1 MVKSYRLGAT
11 LTAIGL
17 VGALAACSTTGSKTA
32 MTGTTLFGEKV
43 DTANIG
49 LATRAQLSLAAND
62 IPTAINLAERAVANR
77 GDDAGFRA
85 LLGNC
90 YLAAG
95 RFASAEAAYT
105 DSLTLIG
112 NQPQIA
118 LKLALVQ
125 VALGKP
131 GEAASL
137 LAEAQ
142 TILDPADLGLAL
154 ALAGRPDQAIQVL
167 DPAARAIGADARVR
181 QNLALAH
188 ALSGDWQGAR
198 TIAAQDVPADQ
209 LDGRIQQWMAL
220 AKPGQPGVAVAS
232 FIGVAPAASDPGQ
245 PIRLALNK
253 DQARQRLAAATMPL
267 APAAPV
273 AAPQP
278 VPAPVAVAIAP
289 PMPEPVAYTPAPVA
303 YATAPI
309 VAPTVAAA
317 PVEEAVA
324 PPLPVRMAETAPVKV
339 AAPVRH
345 VSIRTPR
352 PALSQA
358 AVRLTDALPQLRH
371 AAVRVMASH
380 SKAVVQLGAYSSRD
394 RIALAWTHATGQY
407 AALRNYQPM
416 TARFDG
422 ARGIVYRLSVKGFGS
437 DREAITL
444 CQSLKRAG
452 RNCFVRAAF
461 NDAPVQFAS
470 N

>member
-17 VGALAACSTTGSKTA
+17 VGALAACSTTGSPTA
-32 MTGTTLFGEKV
+32 MSGTTLFGNKV

-49 LATRAQLSLAAND
+49 LATKAQMALAAND
-62 IPTAINLAERAVANR
+62 IPTAIALAERAVDNR
-77 GDDAGFRA
+77 SNDAGFRA

-105 DSLTLIG
+105 DSLTLLG
-112 NQPQIA
+112 NQPQVA

-131 GEAASL
+131 GEAVSL

-142 TILDPADLGLAL
+142 QLLDPSDLGLAL

-167 DPAARAIGADARVR
+167 EPAARAIGADARVR

-188 ALSGDWQGAR
+188 ALGGDWQAAR
-198 TIAAQDVPADQ
+198 TIAGQDVPADQ

-220 AKPGQPGVAVAS
+220 AKPGQPGAAVAS
-232 FIGVAPAASDPGQ
+232 FIGVTPAAIDPGQ
-245 PIRLALNK
+245 PLRLALNQ
-253 DQARQRLAAATMPL
+253 DQAKQRLAAA
-267 APAAPV
+267 APVAAPV

-278 VPAPVAVAIAP
+278 V
-289 PMPEPVAYTPAPVA
+289 
-303 YATAPI
+303 
-309 VAPTVAAA
+309 AA
-317 PVEEAVA
+317 PVEVAVA
-324 PPLPVRMAETAPVKV
+324 APVAPASYVPPVAVVPPTAPVAMAVAAAKPAPAPVQAAPPQPAPVRVAVAAPVKV
-339 AAPVRH
+339 ANL
-345 VSIRTPR
+345 RTPR
-352 PALSQA
+352 PALTPA
-358 AVRLTDALPQLRH
+358 AVRLSQTLPQIRK
-371 AAVRVMASH
+371 AAVRVSKPR

-394 RIALAWTHATGQY
+394 RIAVAWGRATGQY

-422 ARGIVYRLSVKGFGS
+422 ARGTVYRLSVRGFGS
-437 DREAITL
+437 DREAMSL

-452 RNCFVRAAF
+452 RSCFVRAAF